1 MFHWFF
7 FNAYRNDQ
15 YRFPAA
21 QQNRQID
28 ALLLS
33 KLSGWPGFGLSAQRQ
48 SHPSP
53 LQMKIPTSKTSH
65 VHCQYCPRLL
75 SFSSDRFRLFCELP
89 WVSFHSFHLIRI
101 AVRHLHLSILIFT
114 IVLLIVLIFIA
125 SPLCPLRSLR
135 LIDRHSLRRR
145 TAKHARRGA
154 RLLGGL
160 LRFCDLP
167 RELEGAGEFG
177 ESVGSAFCVG

>member
-1 MFHWFF
+1 MYI
-7 FNAYRNDQ
+7 ASIVPDC
-15 YRFPAA
+15 
-21 QQNRQID
+21 
-28 ALLLS
+28 
-33 KLSGWPGFGLSAQRQ
+33 SA
-48 SHPSP
+48 SHPTVSG
-53 LQMKIPTSKTSH
+53 
-65 VHCQYCPRLL
+65 
-75 SFSSDRFRLFCELP
+75 SFANCRGY
-89 WVSFHSFHLIRI
+89 HSILFHLIRI